1 MRTTTVNMLQQTKI
15 LITSPQRDKMFGLG
29 NLAESKASSSV
40 TDRQIKGEKSCTSGQ
55 YIQYDIKF

>member
-40 TDRQIKGEKSCTSGQ
+40 TDRQIKGESCTSGQ